1 MAHYQPQTRTT
12 EVKTPTTPGRRRHRS
27 ALVGKSTS
35 MIDNTKGSIDDIGV
49 QSKLVFNND
58 TCFEDGL
65 DQGQDIGVQTG
76 SSLTEHTPKSG
87 FENENLESIL
97 CGMI

>member
-1 MAHYQPQTRTT
+1 MAHYQPQTQTT

-35 MIDNTKGSIDDIGV
+35 MIDNTKSSIDDIGV
-49 QSKLVFNND
+49 QSKFHD
-58 TCFEDGL
+58 DMCYEDWL

-87 FENENLESIL
+87 FESENLESIL
-97 CGMI
+97 CGTI